1 MHYTCDMKIGAS
13 GQGLL
18 ELYPLVIFHYF
29 DMHLFSVKDISE
41 NTLPTNF
48 NFCTHDKYDEL
59 YCGK

>member
-1 MHYTCDMKIGAS
+1 MKIGAS
-13 GQGLL
+13 GPGLL
-18 ELYPLVIFHYF
+18 EIYPIVIFHYF
-29 DMHLFSVKDISE
+29 DRHLFSVKGISG